1 MQSKFWYVTN
11 LQFLLKILVSY
22 MTIVLNPIKIRL
34 MDSLRQLA
42 RAPLP
47 PKIKTDWKQQEAD
60 SSSKAPEPKKNEIK
74 RSYRI
79 YKWEQPNYKY
89 IDLLFRSIA
98 YNSKLL
104 PTLFTRADATQ
115 QRNIAKSVKQAR
127 VLGLLPFVH
136 KDYDNSR
143 V

>member
-1 MQSKFWYVTN
+1 MD
-11 LQFLLKILVSY
+11 ILPNSTEVKS
-22 MTIVLNPIKIRL
+22 MN
-34 MDSLRQLA
+34 SLRQLA
-42 RAPLP
+42 KAPLP
-47 PKIKTDWKQQEAD
+47 PNIKTDWKQQETD
-60 SSSKAPEPKKNEIK
+60 TSSETTEQKKTEIK

-98 YNSKLL
+98 YNGKLL
-104 PTLFTRADATQ
+104 SASLTKADIGQ

-136 KDYDNSR
+136 KDYDSSR